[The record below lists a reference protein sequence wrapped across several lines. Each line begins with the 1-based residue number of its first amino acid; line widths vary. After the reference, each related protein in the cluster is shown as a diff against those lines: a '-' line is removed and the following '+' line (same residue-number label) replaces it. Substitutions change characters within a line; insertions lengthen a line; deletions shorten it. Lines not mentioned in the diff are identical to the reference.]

1 MRACGHCPACT
12 AEQPYRCSSRAG
24 HLRGPDDRRGFAV
37 STALPS
43 PRLSA
48 PPRSP
53 SRPLGH
59 ENQLVVVPPELPFP
73 QASILGCGT
82 ITGAGSVLNT
92 AQVAPGESVAVIG
105 LGGVG
110 LNAVPGAAI
119 AGAGTIIAIDR
130 AAEKL

>member
-1 MRACGHCPACT
+1 VRACGHCPACT

-24 HLRGPDDRRGFAV
+24 HLRGPDD
-37 STALPS
+37 P
-43 PRLSA
+43 PRLRRLDGTPVTA
-48 PPRSP
+48 A
-53 SRPLGH
+53 LGTAAFAEQTLVH
-59 ENQLVVVPPELPFP
+59 ENQLVVVPRELPFP